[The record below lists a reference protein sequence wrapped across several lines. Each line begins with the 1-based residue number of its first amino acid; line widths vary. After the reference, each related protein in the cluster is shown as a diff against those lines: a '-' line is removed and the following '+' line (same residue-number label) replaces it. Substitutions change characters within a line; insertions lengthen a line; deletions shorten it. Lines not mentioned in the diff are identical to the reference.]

1 MQIQRGQRGKL
12 EEQFHINE
20 PIEITMQTTGSAVY
34 DYCCFGVNAADQ
46 LSDDR
51 YMVFYNQPRS
61 PQREITHHMDG
72 SRAVFNAVLTQ
83 LPDTIQKLVFT
94 VSIDGNGTMGQISQ
108 FEVTISQEG
117 CESVVLQLAGTDFA
131 EEKAIIS
138 FEIYQKTGWRYSAVA
153 RGFNGGLGDLL
164 RAYGGEEETE
174 SSNSEAHNP
183 TPVQAT
189 ASAAPVTQ
197 QAIPQSQAVQ
207 QQTSPTPPPV
217 YQQQAPMT
225 QPVQQQ
231 NSPVIHSAIQQQTPN
246 AQPLYQQQAVSV
258 PPTTQ
263 SQATSAFSS
272 QPAAQPQKKVDLLK
286 LGNKPVNLKKNDKVE
301 LRKPNDE
308 VLKRVVVGLGWDAA
322 KAGMSIDCDSSVF
335 LCQNGKLR
343 SNNDIVAFYH
353 LKHSSGAVIHHGDN
367 LTGDGDG
374 DDEQITIDLMKLP
387 SGYDRIVIV
396 VNIFMS
402 FVKRQHFGKIKNCFI
417 RLCDQKGK
425 ELCRYTL
432 SENGE
437 YDKKTAMIFGELLK
451 QGETWIF
458 HAVGQGTNDNSIE
471 ALASHFK

>member
-12 EEQFHINE
+12 EGQFDISL
-20 PIEITMQTTGSAVY
+20 PVEIMMQTNGSAVY
-34 DYCCFGVNAADQ
+34 DYCCFGVDAEDQ

-61 PQREITHHMDG
+61 PQSEITHHMDG
-72 SRAVFNAVLTQ
+72 ARAVFNAVLKQ
-83 LPDTIQKLVFT
+83 LPNTIQKLVFT
-94 VSIDGNGTMGQISQ
+94 VSIDGNGTMGEISG
-108 FEVTISQEG
+108 FEVTIRQEG
-117 CESVVLQLAGTDFA
+117 CEPVVLQLAGTDFSQ
-131 EEKAIIS
+131 EKAIIS
-138 FEIYQKTGWRYSAVA
+138 FEIYQKNGWRYNAVA
-153 RGFNGGLGDLL
+153 RGFDGGLGDLL
-164 RAYGGEEETE
+164 RAYGGEEEQ
-174 SSNSEAHNP
+174 SASPSANQKSAP
-183 TPVQAT
+183 TPSV
-189 ASAAPVTQ
+189 SPISPVVHPAAPPVQPVQ
-197 QAIPQSQAVQ
+197 QETVQPVQ
-207 QQTSPTPPPV
+207 QQASPVQPV
-217 YQQQAPMT
+217 YQQQ
-225 QPVQQQ
+225 QP
-231 NSPVIHSAIQQQTPN
+231 P
-246 AQPLYQQQAVSV
+246 
-258 PPTTQ
+258 
-263 SQATSAFSS
+263 
-272 QPAAQPQKKVDLLK
+272 AQPQKKVELLK
-286 LGNKPVNLKKNDKVE
+286 LGNQPVNLKKNDKVE

-343 SNNDIVAFYH
+343 SNSDIVAFYH